1 MREILFKA
9 KRIDNGEW
17 VEGNLICGNTKSF
30 IVCEYETACNDGEN
44 TDFYATEWYEV
55 DPETVCQYTELTN
68 KNGNK
73 IWENDIVK
81 ASFFC
86 GVKQKDEI
94 GTAEW
99 LNGAFCFKHNDEE
112 YGRHFL
118 GYVNDAEAIGNIFDD
133 SELLT
138 VPEDEKTRIISM
150 NNTINMQEVELRLCR
165 TEIGKLQRKVI
176 DLEEENLSLKN
187 GIKGLSQ

>member
-1 MREILFKA
+1 M
-9 KRIDNGEW
+9 
-17 VEGNLICGNTKSF
+17 
-30 IVCEYETACNDGEN
+30 
-44 TDFYATEWYEV
+44 TD
-55 DPETVCQYTELTN
+55 

-118 GYVNDAEAIGNIFDD
+118 GYVNDAEVIGNIFDN

-138 VPEDEKTRIISM
+138 VHEDEQTRIISM